1 MGVGAAKLS
10 SILVRFA
17 AGPASLGDIPVAAGE
32 PAVSRLRSTGS
43 VVPFVRLLLPI
54 VVAVAVAVVAGGAS
68 VIEGVVTAGGATGG
82 GG

>member
-1 MGVGAAKLS
+1 MRL
-10 SILVRFA
+10 A

-43 VVPFVRLLLPI
+43 VVPFVRLLLPF
-54 VVAVAVAVVAGGAS
+54 VVAVAVVVAVVAGGVS
-68 VIEGVVTAGGATGG
+68 EIEGVVTAGGATGG